1 MNNKILIIYKSSTGF
16 TEKYAKLIASKTG
29 CKLAAYKSVTPE
41 LIAKYDTIVFGS
53 RAYAGMIDGY
63 KKIKKITSKIPSV
76 KLILFVTGATP
87 ATSKDIIEA
96 FWKQNLS
103 SEEMLKI
110 PHFYMPGGLCY
121 ERMSMPDKLM
131 MKMAALMIKNKKNKT
146 PFEAGFENA
155 IKASYDISSPEYIKP
170 LVSIL

>member
-1 MNNKILIIYKSSTGF
+1 MNNKTLIIYKSSTGF

-29 CKLAAYKSVTPE
+29 CKLAAYKSVTPG

-53 RAYAGMIDGY
+53 RAHAGMIDGY

-103 SEEMLKI
+103 PEEMLKI

-121 ERMSMPDKLM
+121 EKMSMPDKLM

>member
-16 TEKYAKLIASKTG
+16 TERYAKLIASKIDCT
-29 CKLAAYKSVTPE
+29 LAEYKTATPE
-41 LIAKYDTIVFGS
+41 LIAGYDTVVFGS
-53 RAYAGMIDGY
+53 RAHAGMIDGY
-63 KKIKKITSKIPSV
+63 KKIKKITSKNPSV

-87 ATSKDIIEA
+87 ASSKDIIEA
-96 FWKQNLS
+96 FWKQNIT

-121 ERMSMPDKLM
+121 ERMSMTDKFM
-131 MKMAALMIKNKKNKT
+131 MKVAAFMIKRKKNKT
-146 PFEAGFENA
+146 PFETTFENA

>member
-16 TEKYAKLIASKTG
+16 TEKYAKLIAGKTG
-29 CKLAAYKSVTPE
+29 CKLAAYKSVTPG

-53 RAYAGMIDGY
+53 RAYVGMIDGY

-87 ATSKDIIEA
+87 ASSKDIIEA

-103 SEEMLKI
+103 PEEMLKI

-121 ERMSMPDKLM
+121 EKMSMPDKLM

>member
-53 RAYAGMIDGY
+53 RAHAGMIDGY

-121 ERMSMPDKLM
+121 ERMSMLDKLM